1 MRRPDPNLPHLEVIA
16 RALGDLCEQVVFVGG
31 STAGLLLTDP
41 LAEGVRHT
49 LDIDAIVQAHSL
61 SQYYRLEAQ
70 LEARGFI
77 RDTGSEVICRWRHRA
92 SDVVFDLMPTDASVL
107 GFTNPWYDEA
117 IATAQVVELA
127 GGLRIRLIAAPAF
140 VATKLEA
147 FLSRGRGDVL
157 SSHDLEDVLN
167 VVDGRP
173 ELADELA
180 TASPALR
187 QAVASIVGQLLSNPD
202 FINAL
207 PGLIADPDVPASSAS
222 ACSAWRAQGWH
233 EAPCM
238 LTTGALP
245 WP

>member
-127 GGLRIRLIAAPAF
+127 GGLRIRQIAAPAF

-207 PGLIADPDVPASSAS
+207 PGLVADPD
-222 ACSAWRAQGWH
+222 RAGVIRERLQRMARAGL
-233 EAPCM
+233 A
-238 LTTGALP
+238 
-245 WP
+245 

>member
-1 MRRPDPNLPHLEVIA
+1 
-16 RALGDLCEQVVFVGG
+16 
-31 STAGLLLTDP
+31 
-41 LAEGVRHT
+41 
-49 LDIDAIVQAHSL
+49 
-61 SQYYRLEAQ
+61 
-70 LEARGFI
+70 
-77 RDTGSEVICRWRHRA
+77 
-92 SDVVFDLMPTDASVL
+92 MPTDASVL

-207 PGLIADPDVPASSAS
+207 PGLVADPD
-222 ACSAWRAQGWH
+222 RAGVIRERLQRMARAGL
-233 EAPCM
+233 A
-238 LTTGALP
+238 
-245 WP
+245 

>member
-1 MRRPDPNLPHLEVIA
+1 MIA

-140 VATKLEA
+140 VATQLEA

-157 SSHDLEDVLN
+157 SSHELEDVLN

-207 PGLIADPDVPASSAS
+207 PGLVADPD
-222 ACSAWRAQGWH
+222 RAGVIRERLQRMARAGL
-233 EAPCM
+233 A
-238 LTTGALP
+238 
-245 WP
+245 

>member
-49 LDIDAIVQAHSL
+49 LDIDAIVQADSL
-61 SQYYRLEAQ
+61 PQYYRLEAQ

-77 RDTGSEVICRWRHRA
+77 RAADSDVICRWRHRE
-92 SDVVFDLMPTDASVL
+92 SGVMFDLMPTDASVL
-107 GFTNPWYDEA
+107 GFTNPWCDEA

-173 ELADELA
+173 ELADELVA
-180 TASPALR
+180 ASPALR
-187 QAVASIVGQLLSNPD
+187 RAVASIVDQLLSNPD
-202 FINAL
+202 FINGL
-207 PGLIADPDVPASSAS
+207 PGLVADQDRTGVIRERLQRIA
-222 ACSAWRAQGWH
+222 RARL
-233 EAPCM
+233 A
-238 LTTGALP
+238 
-245 WP
+245 

>member
-41 LAEGVRHT
+41 LAEGVRPT
-49 LDIDAIVQAHSL
+49 LDIDAIVQADSL
-61 SQYYRLEAQ
+61 PQYYRLEAQ

-77 RDTGSEVICRWRHRA
+77 RAADSDVICRWRHRE
-92 SDVVFDLMPTDASVL
+92 SGVMLDLMPTDASVL
-107 GFTNPWYDEA
+107 GFTNPWYGEA
-117 IATAQVVELA
+117 VATAQIVELA
-127 GGLRIRLIAAPAF
+127 DGLRIRLIAAPAF

-173 ELADELA
+173 ELANELA

-187 QAVASIVGQLLSNPD
+187 QAVATLFGQLLSNPD
-202 FINAL
+202 FINVL
-207 PGLIADPDVPASSAS
+207 PGLVADPDRVGIIRERLQRIA
-222 ACSAWRAQGWH
+222 RAGL
-233 EAPCM
+233 A
-238 LTTGALP
+238 
-245 WP
+245 